1 MPYRCS
7 HGGLLDLC
15 LDVSCSMFH
24 FLFIQSLSHK
34 PPVSCYSAK
43 LGFPAINI
51 YLIQIPCVFPKYL
64 NWCSL
69 LHACL
74 KFNTDDCQRMT
85 NPSMWVCVECCLRC
99 SLVEKIYGKKDAS
112 VKISGTMTTLK
123 NIEWLILTV
132 FGSIL
137 WSNFVHTGSNLTE
150 NKVDRRSYC
159 IVRGQKEKTSLRKT

>member
-15 LDVSCSMFH
+15 LDVSCSMFR
-24 FLFIQSLSHK
+24 FLFIKSLSHK

-85 NPSMWVCVECCLRC
+85 NPSMWVCVECCLMLVGGENLWKERC
-99 SLVEKIYGKKDAS
+99 LCENIWYHDNSEKHWMVDSKSVWLHLV
-112 VKISGTMTTLK
+112 VKFCSHR
-123 NIEWLILTV
+123 
-132 FGSIL
+132 F
-137 WSNFVHTGSNLTE
+137 
-150 NKVDRRSYC
+150 
-159 IVRGQKEKTSLRKT
+159 